1 MILQKSDRLCL
12 QTVCQALKK
21 NQIVIIPT
29 DTVYGFSGI
38 VPESE
43 DRIRRIKGRDKT
55 KPFIRLIADLK
66 DIALYSDT
74 RIPQKIKDLMPAP
87 ITLIVD
93 ERCSAAG
100 VERMSGDTG
109 TVHLTSLA
117 FRCPCDEWLRNLIRL
132 CGKPLYST
140 SVNRS
145 DCPVLTDVHEMEKE
159 FSKEVFCIVDG
170 HTPPSSLPSTI
181 VDIRD
186 GSIKILRQ
194 GSVKI
199 TV

>member
-1 MILQKSDRLCL
+1 MILQKSESLCL
-12 QTVCQALKK
+12 QTVCKALKE
-21 NQIVIIPT
+21 NQVVIIPT

-43 DRIRRIKGRDKT
+43 ERIRRIKGRDET
-55 KPFIRLIADLK
+55 KPFIRLVADLK

-74 RIPQKIKDLMPAP
+74 HIPQKIKDLMPAP
-87 ITLIVD
+87 VTLVVN
-93 ERCSAAG
+93 ERGSKNG
-100 VERMSGDTG
+100 S
-109 TVHLTSLA
+109 SLA

-132 CGKPLYST
+132 CGKALYST

-145 DCPVLTDVHEMEKE
+145 GCPVLTDVHEMEKE
-159 FSKEVFCIVDG
+159 FAHEVFCIVDG
-170 HTPPSSLPSTI
+170 HNGHAPPSALPSTI
-181 VDIRD
+181 ADIRD